1 MFIAHRRVAQTA
13 VRHFRSLNLIA
24 SATWNATTL
33 PLLFS
38 KEESFRIR
46 ESVCWTS
53 ANLPDVVTSH
63 RTVCVTE
70 DLWARLTSFWRGRNA
85 YDQNK
90 LTKNLERSRDSSII
104 TLREQHSRLSCILGL
119 VPVTAEG
126 WLSTLS
132 MEISAWYHFEIR
144 LYFGVYSFL
153 YKIIR
158 LEQQIFSRLQ
168 NWQHSTL
175 LSINVFIFRLLST
188 RVNPLI
194 GADTVPLRP
203 AAPVFDIRR
212 QSNKKN

>member
-1 MFIAHRRVAQTA
+1 MLELRSDISGHLILLRLLLETQLHSPYCSRKKKVFESGRVFVEQ
-13 VRHFRSLNLIA
+13 VQIYLS
-24 SATWNATTL
+24 
-33 PLLFS
+33 
-38 KEESFRIR
+38 
-46 ESVCWTS
+46 
-53 ANLPDVVTSH
+53 DVVTSH

-85 YDQNK
+85 YDQNI
-90 LTKNLERSRDSSII
+90 LTKNVERSRDSSII

-212 QSNKKN
+212 QTVKQKELGNK